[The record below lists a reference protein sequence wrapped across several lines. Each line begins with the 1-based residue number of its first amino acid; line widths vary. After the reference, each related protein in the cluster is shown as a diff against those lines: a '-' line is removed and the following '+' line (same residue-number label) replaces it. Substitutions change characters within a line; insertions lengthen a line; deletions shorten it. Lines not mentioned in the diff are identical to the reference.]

1 MSDRYFCNISDCLKL
16 MLPPGTKTKNTRKIA
31 VKEKTINLIN
41 IAKEK
46 EEIEKAIE
54 EKKIKS
60 DRQIAIL
67 EFVINNGV
75 SSIEDIELFTDGTK
89 AIVST

>member
-1 MSDRYFCNISDCLKL
+1 MK
-16 MLPPGTKTKNTRKIA
+16 K
-31 VKEKTINLIN
+31 
-41 IAKEK
+41 
-46 EEIEKAIE
+46 
-54 EKKIKS
+54 KKIKS

-89 AIVST
+89 AIVSTLIKNGYLEYEETKVERNPFLHKILKKKKSLI